1 VSARDHARELV
12 LQYGWNATAYQILN
26 AGMELWF
33 SARGDAVVGY
43 ARHANTRVVAGAP
56 VCASERLAEV
66 VDELRRDARRSHDDV
81 VYFGAG
87 TRLERLLDDRAHH
100 LLRLGAQ
107 PVWAPGAWDSIVRH
121 KASLRAQIHRARNKG
136 VRVERWR
143 AGQGEPAQLE
153 AVLAHWLRT
162 RGLPPLRF
170 MTETRLL
177 DDLRDRKVFI
187 ARRADAEV
195 IGFLVATPI
204 PARFGWLVE
213 QWPRV
218 PSAPN
223 GTTHLLVDAAMR
235 SFAADDASFVTLG
248 LAPLSE
254 RAGPIGA
261 GEPAWVSVLLRW
273 LRAHGRRFYNFR
285 GLDAF
290 KASLQPQGWEPIYCI
305 VPGRRVTVRALRAI
319 AGAFSGGSP
328 VALLA
333 RALGSAVRREVADRL
348 LPI

>member
-1 VSARDHARELV
+1 MSARDRARELV
-12 LQYGWNATAYQILN
+12 LQYGWNAAAYQILN

-43 ARHANTRVVAGAP
+43 ARHAHTRVVAGAP
-56 VCASERLAEV
+56 VCAEERLAEV
-66 VDELRRDARRSHDDV
+66 VEELRTDARRSQDDV

-87 TRLERLLDDRAHH
+87 ARLERLLDDRAHH

-107 PVWAPGAWDSIVRH
+107 PVWAPGAWDAIVRR

-136 VRVERWR
+136 VRIEAWR
-143 AGQGEPAQLE
+143 SDGSARQLE
-153 AVLAHWLRT
+153 DVLQHWLHT
-162 RGLPPLRF
+162 RGLPPLHF
-170 MTETRLL
+170 MTETHLL
-177 DDLRDRKVFI
+177 DHLGDRRVFV
-187 ARRADAEV
+187 ARRSDAEV

-235 SFAADDASFVTLG
+235 SFAEEDASFVTLG
-248 LAPLSE
+248 LAPLSD
-254 RAGPIGA
+254 RAGPIA
-261 GEPAWVSVLLRW
+261 AAEPAWVSVLLRW

-290 KASLQPQGWEPIYCI
+290 KASLQPQAWEPIYCI
-305 VPGRRVTVRALRAI
+305 VPGPRVTVRSLRAI

-328 VALLA
+328 IALLA
-333 RALGSAVRREVADRL
+333 RALGSAVRREVTDRL
-348 LPI
+348 IAT